1 MNLQIKRAS
10 MALLLSVFCFVAYA
24 QKTIT
29 GTVKD
34 ATGEPMI
41 GVSIIVDGTTIG
53 GVTDFDGNFS
63 IKDIP
68 ENSVLKISYIGY
80 KDQKISVAGK
90 SSIDVT
96 MEEDAAALDEVVVVG
111 YGTMK
116 KKDLTG
122 SVASVKTDDLAKV
135 AGANALAA
143 MQAKVPGI
151 DLQQSNGG
159 QAGEGVSM
167 TLRGNRSLLASNGP
181 LVIVDGVEYGSTLDI
196 PASDIE
202 SMDVLKDAASTAIYG
217 TKGANGVILITTK
230 RGKAGKTTVSFNGYL
245 SFNSATG
252 VVKPM
257 YGDAEVQRLIDKK
270 NYEDAAAAAAE
281 SGIWNFANAAT
292 AADVLTFQLED
303 GTETLDIYKNKS
315 YTDWLDMVLDNS
327 VSQNYEVAVQGGN
340 EKTNFNVSM
349 AAMNDKGLLK
359 GDKYN
364 RYTGRVNIDHQI
376 NKIVKIGASISY
388 AYKNNDKR
396 NGGVFNQAQKMTS
409 ITHAYLSDGS
419 INATPNPWYTA
430 HCSPLLDEDG
440 AFQRN
445 IESTRFFGSGYLQL
459 NPLKGLTL
467 KSQFTAD
474 RSDSRDGM
482 YQDYHSQQRY
492 QTPTT
497 TYISNARSTATKY
510 VWQNTANYN
519 KEIGKH
525 DLTFLLGHEMSH
537 QVTESMSIS
546 GAAGAESYKQGSFY
560 DVSKIDSPDKS
571 SGYIKTS
578 MVSFFGRVNYSY
590 DGKYLL
596 QGSIRADGSSVLA
609 DGKKWG
615 YFPSV
620 SAGWRISEESFME
633 NTKSWL
639 DNLKIR
645 VSWGLSGNAAIDA
658 YQTLATI
665 SSIVPDSK
673 EKAPMTMAN
682 ENLTWE
688 KTSAI
693 DIGLDFSFAN
703 GLVYGSID
711 YYNSKTYDLL
721 YYKTAPASTVFTSTI
736 DNVGKT
742 KGHGWEISLGAV
754 PVRTNDFTWD
764 LTASATFARDEV
776 EELADGIEQFV
787 SGNSILKVGE
797 PVSAFY
803 AYDMDGCWGVGEFDK
818 YLAAHPD
825 FEKPQADYGDPGTP
839 KVNDINGDNKID
851 DSDKIIYNRS
861 PKAILGLSTSLTYK
875 DISLSISTMARL
887 GGYLDYSG
895 YGLYLYDNANWGEL
909 DYWTPSNLGADIP
922 SPGCAGATPTFY
934 KSSIQIQK
942 ADYFKIKDI
951 TLAYNLP
958 KNLIKKVLISNARI
972 YCSLKNFFTFS
983 HFDNYD
989 PERGGSVNFPL
1000 MKQAVIGLNV
1010 TF

>member
-202 SMDVLKDAASTAIYG
+202 SMDILKDAASTAIYG

-281 SGIWNFANAAT
+281 SGSWNFANAAT

-388 AYKNNDKR
+388 AYKSNDKR

-497 TYISNARSTATKY
+497 TYISNARSTTTKY

-537 QVTESMSIS
+537 QVIESLSIS

-571 SGYIKTS
+571 SGYTKTS

-711 YYNSKTYDLL
+711 YYSSKTYDLL

-803 AYDMDGCWGVGEFDK
+803 AYDMDGCWGVDEFDK

-839 KVNDINGDNKID
+839 KVIDTNGDNKID

-909 DYWTPSNLGADIP
+909 DYWTPSNQGADIP